1 MTLLTSRRRLLAGAA
16 LLASPALIRRARA
29 ASGLRMGDQR
39 GNVQAVMQAAGVL
52 NDLPYEL
59 TWSEFAAAA
68 PLIEAV
74 NAGAVDGGNVGD
86 APFTFGF
93 AAGVKMKAIAVSRSS
108 QQGTA
113 ILVKD
118 DSPAHAFSD
127 LAGKRVATGRGSVGH
142 FLVLMALRRAKLDVS
157 AIQLTFLQ
165 PADAKAALLSGSVD
179 AWSTWEPYTSQL
191 ELLNHGRQVVNGVG
205 LTPGLG
211 YQIATDAAIAE
222 KRPMLEDF
230 VARMTRAR
238 KWAATHPEEYAVFW
252 AKLMNFPESIPRQWF
267 GRTRVEI
274 VPADEAVFRDEQGVI
289 DVYAGAGMLARTFEA
304 RSAIDAGFNAAVARG
319 NGVA

>member
-1 MTLLTSRRRLLAGAA
+1 MISSPTRRQLLAGAA
-16 LLASPALIRRARA
+16 ALAAPAFIQTARA
-29 ASGLRMGDQR
+29 ADGLRMADQR

-52 NDLPYEL
+52 DNLPYEL
-59 TWSEFAAAA
+59 IWSEFAAAA

-93 AAGVKMKAIAVSRSS
+93 AAGVRMKAIAVSRSS

-113 ILVKD
+113 ILVND
-118 DSPAHAFSD
+118 DSPARKFSD

-142 FLVLMALRRAKLDVS
+142 FLVLMALRQARMDVS

-165 PADAKAALLSGSVD
+165 PADAKAALLSGSID

-191 ELLNHGRQVVNGVG
+191 ELLNHGRQVANGVG

-211 YQIATDAAIAE
+211 YQIATDAAIAG

-230 VARMTRAR
+230 VVRMTRAR
-238 KWAATHPEEYAVFW
+238 KWAATHPKEYAAFW
-252 AKLMNFPESIPRQWF
+252 ARLMKFPEAVPQQWF
-267 GRTRVEI
+267 GRTRIDI
-274 VPADEAVFRDEQGVI
+274 VPADDAVFRDEQGVI
-289 DVYAGAGMLARTFEA
+289 DVYAAAGMLARTFEA
-304 RSAIDAGFNAAVARG
+304 KTAIDAGFNAAVARG
-319 NGVA
+319 NGVV

>member
-1 MTLLTSRRRLLAGAA
+1 MISSPTRRQLLAGAA
-16 LLASPALIRRARA
+16 ALAAPAFIQTARA
-29 ASGLRMGDQR
+29 ADGLRMADQR

-52 NDLPYEL
+52 DNLPYEL
-59 TWSEFAAAA
+59 IWSEFAAAA

-93 AAGVKMKAIAVSRSS
+93 AAGVRMKAIAVSRSS

-113 ILVKD
+113 ILVND
-118 DSPAHAFSD
+118 DSPARKFSD

-142 FLVLMALRRAKLDVS
+142 FLVLMALRQARMDVS

-165 PADAKAALLSGSVD
+165 PADAKAALLSGSID

-191 ELLNHGRQVVNGVG
+191 ELLNHGRQVANGVG

-211 YQIATDAAIAE
+211 YQIATNAAIAG

-230 VARMTRAR
+230 VVRMTRAR
-238 KWAATHPEEYAVFW
+238 KWAATHPKEYAAFW
-252 AKLMNFPESIPRQWF
+252 ARLMKFPEAVPQQWF
-267 GRTRVEI
+267 GRTRIDI
-274 VPADEAVFRDEQGVI
+274 VPADDAVFRDEQGVI
-289 DVYAGAGMLARTFEA
+289 DVYAAAGMLARTFEA
-304 RSAIDAGFNAAVARG
+304 KTAIDAGFNAAVARG
-319 NGVA
+319 NGVV